1 MKRRTSV
8 LTLTLLLTMMLTS
21 FATTQQVPHIT
32 EVYLPNSPLVSFRVV
47 VRTGSVNDPAGKE
60 GLNALTAAMIG
71 EGGSKSLSYQ
81 EIVDKMY
88 PWAAAITA
96 RADKEVTTIVGEV
109 HRDRLQDFYAIF
121 WELISAPRFDKD
133 DFARLKDDQINYLK
147 NSLRGN
153 DDENLGKSG
162 LNLLMYPQHP
172 YHSVVAGTV
181 QGLTAVTLDDVK
193 AFHRAM
199 YTQSSIVFGIAGGYP
214 KEFIEG
220 VKKDLASLPAGKFTE
235 VQLPVPAPPVGVEG
249 MIIQKDNRAT
259 AISFGYPIDVTRA
272 DKDFYALLVAN
283 SYLGEH
289 RTFNGVLMNHLRGDR
304 GLNYGDYSYIENF
317 IQDGG
322 STFPNPNTPRRQQ
335 FFSVW
340 IRPVEPKNAH
350 FAIRAAMR
358 EVQLLVE
365 NGMTKE
371 QFEMTRNF
379 VVNYSK
385 LWVQTQSRRLGY
397 LMDSEFYGTPYF
409 VNHVGKQLA
418 LLTVDD
424 VNAAIRKH
432 LQAKSYFLSIV
443 AKDAE
448 PLRDALLAN
457 TPSPIQYNN
466 PNVPAQILEQD
477 KTIQTL
483 PININKEKFRIVP
496 SGELFEK

>member
-1 MKRRTSV
+1 MKFRVNSITPY
-8 LTLTLLLTMMLTS
+8 LLLTLMLTT
-21 FATTQQVPHIT
+21 FANSQQTPRIT

-60 GLNALTAAMIG
+60 GLNALTSAMIG
-71 EGGSKSLSYQ
+71 EGGSKSLTYQ
-81 EIVDKMY
+81 EIVSKLY
-88 PWAAAITA
+88 PWAASIDA
-96 RADKEVTTIVGEV
+96 RADKEVTTIIGEV
-109 HRDRLQDFYAIF
+109 HRDHLLAFYKIF
-121 WELISAPRFDKD
+121 WELIASPRFDSE
-133 DFARLKDDQINYLK
+133 DFARIKDEHLNYLK
-147 NSLRGN
+147 NTLRGN

-162 LNLLMYPQHP
+162 LNLLMYPNHP
-172 YHSVVAGTV
+172 YWTVVAGTV
-181 QGLTAVTLDDVK
+181 QGLTAMTLEDVK
-193 AFHRAM
+193 AFHHAM
-199 YTQSSIVFGIAGGYP
+199 YSQNRIVFGIAGGYP
-214 KEFIEG
+214 KEFIDQ
-220 VKKDLASLPAGKFTE
+220 VKRDLASLPAGTSAE
-235 VQLPVPAPPVGVEG
+235 VSLPVASQPSGVEG

-358 EVQLLVE
+358 EVQLLVDK
-365 NGMTKE
+365 GLTKE
-371 QFEMTRNF
+371 QFDLTRNF

-397 LMDSEFYGTPYF
+397 VMDSEFYGIPYY
-409 VNHVGKQLA
+409 VDYVAKQLSM
-418 LLTVDD
+418 LTVGD
-424 VNAAIRKH
+424 VNAAIKKH
-432 LQAKSYFLSIV
+432 LQAKNYYLSIV

-448 PLRDALLAN
+448 PLRDSLVAN
-457 TPSPIQYNN
+457 APSPIQYNN
-466 PNVPAQILEQD
+466 PNVPANILEQD
-477 KTIQTL
+477 KTIQAL
-483 PININKEKFRIVP
+483 PVSINKEKFRIVP
-496 SGELFEK
+496 SSDLFEK